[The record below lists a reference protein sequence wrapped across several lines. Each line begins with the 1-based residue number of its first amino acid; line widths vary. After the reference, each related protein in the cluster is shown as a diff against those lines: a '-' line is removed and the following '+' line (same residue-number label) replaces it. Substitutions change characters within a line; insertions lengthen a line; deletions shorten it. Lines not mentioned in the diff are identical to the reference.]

1 MAKKNTYT
9 GDPSEIVQ
17 YFPKFNLQLLCCRFW
32 WLLNWEHPQLAF
44 PYWRIY
50 YNSQEGG
57 FIKSDQK
64 IYPLTPDTFYL
75 IAPNTHYSSFLY
87 DHPVPQTSYILK
99 GGRIADLT
107 PTRKKQL
114 IEDGAIEHI
123 FIHFTVG
130 YPYDTMQPNIFA
142 VKVNDYLRSKIELIQ
157 HYLTYQ
163 VEKINFQFFL
173 SIQSLICEL
182 FSEIDQEKWEQ
193 PCKDERISKVIHYIE
208 KNIEKELTNER
219 LAEMI
224 YMSTNAFAHLF
235 KEEMGITLQRYIK
248 NKRINQACVRL
259 LHSNDTIETIAE
271 NTGFSN
277 RYHFTRVFQEI
288 TKISPARYKKEYL
301 NSGIF
306 LP

>member
-1 MAKKNTYT
+1 MTKKSTYT

-64 IYPLTPDTFYL
+64 IYPLTPDTLYL
-75 IAPNTHYSSFLY
+75 IAPNTRYSSYLY
-87 DHPVPQTSYILK
+87 NHTIPKESYHLK
-99 GGRIADLT
+99 GGRIADLNKEKRNT
-107 PTRKKQL
+107 L
-114 IEDGAIEHI
+114 IREGAIEHL

-130 YPYDTMQPNIFA
+130 YPYDNIQPAIFA
-142 VKVNDYLRSKIELIQ
+142 FPMNEYLKTKISTLQDYLSN
-157 HYLTYQ
+157 Q
-163 VEKINFQFFL
+163 VETINFGFFL
-173 SIQSLICEL
+173 AIQSLICEL
-182 FSEIDQEKWEQ
+182 FAGINQEKWEHL
-193 PCKDERISKVIHYIE
+193 CKDDRVSKVIHYIE
-208 KNIEKELTNER
+208 NHIDKDLSNDI
-219 LAEMI
+219 LASI
-224 YMSTNAFAHLF
+224 TCMSTNAFAHLF
-235 KEEMGITLQRYIK
+235 KEEIGITLQRYIK
-248 NKRINQACVRL
+248 NKRINQACVQL

-288 TKISPARYKKEYL
+288 TGTSPARYKKEY
-301 NSGIF
+301 N
-306 LP
+306 